1 MIYHISKTLWLVAQP
16 GNLLKL
22 LLAGG
27 LLLLVAR
34 RWRLG
39 LGLVLVSLA
48 LTLTIAVL
56 PIGTWLLAPL
66 ESRFP
71 PLTRMPDHVDG
82 VIMLGGTVGARFL
95 PAPHQALAQTQ
106 SERLAAFVALA
117 RRYPQA
123 RLIFAGG
130 GPPPEN
136 DVLAEADAV
145 RELLKSMDIDMGR
158 VVFERRSRNTF
169 ENVVYA
175 KALAHPTPD
184 EIWILVTSSSHMP
197 RAVGLFRGQGWQV
210 VADPVDYDIGTGSA
224 FHIDYERNLDQTTG
238 ALKEWLGM
246 LANWWLGR
254 SRCDFAGPLPAP
266 GDAAPASGSFRS
278 GGFDL
283 GSVGVYRKTW
293 GVFRDRR
300 PDLYGALGTLD
311 GRVAPTRPSFSSR
324 P

>member
-1 MIYHISKTLWLVAQP
+1 
-16 GNLLKL
+16 
-22 LLAGG
+22 
-27 LLLLVAR
+27 
-34 RWRLG
+34 
-39 LGLVLVSLA
+39 
-48 LTLTIAVL
+48 
-56 PIGTWLLAPL
+56 
-66 ESRFP
+66 
-71 PLTRMPDHVDG
+71 
-82 VIMLGGTVGARFL
+82 
-95 PAPHQALAQTQ
+95 
-106 SERLAAFVALA
+106 
-117 RRYPQA
+117 
-123 RLIFAGG
+123 
-130 GPPPEN
+130 
-136 DVLAEADAV
+136 VLAEADAV

-175 KALAHPTPD
+175 KALAHPTPG

-210 VADPVDYDIGTGSA
+210 VADPVDYDIATGSA

-238 ALKEWLGM
+238 ALKEWVGM

-283 GSVGVYRKTW
+283 ESVGAYRKSW
-293 GVFRDRR
+293 GVFRDHR